1 MTLLGII
8 LQRGIKVKDMKK
20 ELKIIKKTC
29 TQTQTG
35 QNTFVMKL
43 LNQGNAKT
51 LKGEVL
57 GYRTF
62 GLHLSPANKSGFNV
76 CQWASAGCRA
86 ACLDTAGR
94 GCMSNVQTSRIN
106 KTKRFFK
113 DNFGFM
119 SDLRTEIAKAIISA
133 GKKQMIPC
141 FRLNLT
147 SDIPWENVLK
157 GRTVNPQLVR
167 PLNVMEEFPNVSFY
181 DYTKG
186 FYRMRAWL
194 DGKMPDNYH
203 LTFSRSEET
212 SDNKVKTILELG
224 GNVAVVFRGS
234 LPKAY
239 LGYKVVDGDEND
251 LRFKD
256 PKGVIVGLVEKGL
269 AKKDE
274 TGFVVEPK

>member
-1 MTLLGII
+1 
-8 LQRGIKVKDMKK
+8 
-20 ELKIIKKTC
+20 
-29 TQTQTG
+29 
-35 QNTFVMKL
+35 MKL
-43 LNQGNAKT
+43 LNKGNAKT

-76 CQWASAGCRA
+76 CQWSSAGCRA

-94 GCMSNVQTSRIN
+94 GCMSNVQTARIN

-119 SDLRTEIAKAIISA
+119 SDLRVEISKAIVSA
-133 GKKQMIPC
+133 GKKKMIPC

-147 SDIPWENVLK
+147 SDIPWENVRK
-157 GRTVNPQLVR
+157 GSKT
-167 PLNVMEEFPNVSFY
+167 NVIEEFPNVNFY

-212 SDNKVKTILELG
+212 SDNEMKKILALG
-224 GNVAVVFRGS
+224 GNVAVVFRSPRNWWRRSINQRSLHLKSIALKRSNKRRWQLMLPNS
-234 LPKAY
+234 LPKTY
-239 LGYKVVDGDEND
+239 LGFPVVDGDEND

-256 PKGVIVGLVEKGL
+256 KKGVIVGLMEKGL

-274 TGFVVEPK
+274 TGFVVEPKWV

>member
-1 MTLLGII
+1 MDL
-8 LQRGIKVKDMKK
+8 
-20 ELKIIKKTC
+20 
-29 TQTQTG
+29 
-35 QNTFVMKL
+35 
-43 LNQGNAKT
+43 QGNAKT
-51 LKGEVL
+51 LKGVL

-62 GLHLSPANKSGFNV
+62 GLHLSPSNKSSFNV
-76 CQWASAGCRA
+76 CQWSSAGCRA

-113 DNFGFM
+113 DNLAFM
-119 SDLRTEIAKAIISA
+119 SDLRIEISKAIISA
-133 GKKQMIPC
+133 AKKQMIPC

-147 SDIPWENVLK
+147 SDIPWENVRK
-157 GRTVNPQLVR
+157 GSKT
-167 PLNVMEEFPNVSFY
+167 NVIEEFPNVNFY

-212 SDNKVKTILELG
+212 SRYKMETILALG

-234 LPKAY
+234 LPKTY
-239 LGYKVVDGDEND
+239 LGYPVVNGDEND

-256 PKGVIVGLVEKGL
+256 PRGVIVGLVEKGL

>member
-1 MTLLGII
+1 M
-8 LQRGIKVKDMKK
+8 R
-20 ELKIIKKTC
+20 
-29 TQTQTG
+29 
-35 QNTFVMKL
+35 L

-94 GCMSNVQTSRIN
+94 GCMSNVQNSRIN

-113 DNFGFM
+113 DNYGFM

-133 GKKQMIPC
+133 GKKQMTPC

-147 SDIPWENVLK
+147 SDVPWENIRK

-167 PLNVMEEFPNVSFY
+167 PLNVMEEFPNVNFY

-186 FYRMRAWL
+186 FTRMMAWL
-194 DGKMPDNYH
+194 NGKMPDNYH

-212 SDNKVKTILELG
+212 SDDRIKKILSLG

-234 LPKAY
+234 LPKTY
-239 LGYKVVDGDEND
+239 LGFPVVDGDEND

-256 PKGVIVGLVEKGL
+256 KKGVIVGLVEKGL

>member
-1 MTLLGII
+1 
-8 LQRGIKVKDMKK
+8 
-20 ELKIIKKTC
+20 
-29 TQTQTG
+29 
-35 QNTFVMKL
+35 MKL

-94 GCMSNVQTSRIN
+94 GCMSNVQNSRIN

-147 SDIPWENVLK
+147 SDIPWENVRK

-167 PLNVMEEFPNVSFY
+167 PLNVMEEFPNVNFY

-186 FYRMRAWL
+186 FTRMMAWL
-194 DGKMPDNYH
+194 NGKMPDNYH

-212 SDNKVKTILELG
+212 SDDRIKKILSLG

-234 LPKAY
+234 LPQTY
-239 LGYKVVDGDEND
+239 LGFPVVDGDEND

-256 PKGVIVGLVEKGL
+256 DKGVIVGLVEKGL

>member
-1 MTLLGII
+1 
-8 LQRGIKVKDMKK
+8 
-20 ELKIIKKTC
+20 
-29 TQTQTG
+29 
-35 QNTFVMKL
+35 MKL

-94 GCMSNVQTSRIN
+94 GCMSNVQNSRIN

-113 DNFGFM
+113 DNYGFM

-133 GKKQMIPC
+133 AKKQMIPC

-147 SDIPWENVLK
+147 SDIPWENIRK
-157 GRTVNPQLVR
+157 GHTVNSELVR
-167 PLNVMEEFPNVSFY
+167 PLNVMEEFPNVNFY

-186 FYRMRAWL
+186 FTRMMAWL
-194 DGKMPDNYH
+194 NGKMPDNYH

-212 SDNKVKTILELG
+212 SDDRIKKILSLG

-234 LPKAY
+234 LPKTY
-239 LGYKVVDGDEND
+239 LGFPVIDGDEND

-256 PKGVIVGLVEKGL
+256 KKGVIVGLVEKGL

>member
-1 MTLLGII
+1 
-8 LQRGIKVKDMKK
+8 
-20 ELKIIKKTC
+20 
-29 TQTQTG
+29 
-35 QNTFVMKL
+35 MKL
-43 LNQGNAKT
+43 LNQGNTKT
-51 LKGEVL
+51 VKGEVL

-62 GLHLSPANKSGFNV
+62 GLHLSPANKSGYNV
-76 CQWASAGCRA
+76 CKWASAGCRA

-94 GCMSNVQTSRIN
+94 GCMPNVQDSRIN

-119 SDLRTEIAKAIISA
+119 SDLRVEIGKAIISA
-133 GKKQMIPC
+133 AKKQMIPC

-147 SDIPWENVLK
+147 SDIPWENVRK
-157 GRTVNPQLVR
+157 GSKTNLI
-167 PLNVMEEFPNVSFY
+167 EEFPNVNFY

-203 LTFSRSEET
+203 LTFSRSEAT
-212 SDNKVKTILELG
+212 SEYKMKTILELG

-234 LPKAY
+234 LPKTH
-239 LGYKVVDGDEND
+239 LGYKVIDGDESD

-274 TGFVVEPK
+274 TGFVVEP

>member
-1 MTLLGII
+1 
-8 LQRGIKVKDMKK
+8 
-20 ELKIIKKTC
+20 
-29 TQTQTG
+29 
-35 QNTFVMKL
+35 MKL

-62 GLHLSPANKSGFNV
+62 GLHLSPATKSGFNV

-94 GCMSNVQTSRIN
+94 GCMSNVQNSRIN

-113 DNFGFM
+113 DNYGFM

-133 GKKQMIPC
+133 AKKQMIPC

-147 SDIPWENVLK
+147 SDIPWENIRK

-167 PLNVMEEFPNVSFY
+167 PLNVMEEFPNVNFY

-186 FYRMRAWL
+186 FTRMMAWL
-194 DGKMPDNYH
+194 NGKMPDNYH

-212 SDNKVKTILELG
+212 SDDRIKKILSLG

-234 LPKAY
+234 LPKTY
-239 LGYKVVDGDEND
+239 LGFPVVDGDEND

-256 PKGVIVGLVEKGL
+256 KKGVIVGLVEKGL

>member
-1 MTLLGII
+1 
-8 LQRGIKVKDMKK
+8 
-20 ELKIIKKTC
+20 
-29 TQTQTG
+29 
-35 QNTFVMKL
+35 MKL

-94 GCMSNVQTSRIN
+94 GCMSNVQNSRIN

-147 SDIPWENVLK
+147 SDIPWENVRK

-167 PLNVMEEFPNVSFY
+167 PLNVMEEFPNVNFY

-186 FYRMRAWL
+186 FTRMMYWL
-194 DGKMPDNYH
+194 NGKMPDNYH

-212 SDNKVKTILELG
+212 SDDRIKKILSLG

-234 LPKAY
+234 LPQTY
-239 LGYKVVDGDEND
+239 LGFPVVDGDEND

-256 PKGVIVGLVEKGL
+256 EKGVIVGLVEKGL

>member
-1 MTLLGII
+1 
-8 LQRGIKVKDMKK
+8 
-20 ELKIIKKTC
+20 
-29 TQTQTG
+29 
-35 QNTFVMKL
+35 MKL

-94 GCMSNVQTSRIN
+94 GCMSNVQNSRIA
-106 KTKRFFK
+106 KTQRFFK

-147 SDIPWENVLK
+147 SDIPWENVRK
-157 GRTVNPQLVR
+157 GSKT
-167 PLNVMEEFPNVSFY
+167 NVIEEFPNVSFY

-186 FYRMRAWL
+186 FTRMMAWL
-194 DGKMPDNYH
+194 NGKMPDNYH

-212 SDNKVKTILELG
+212 SDDRIKKILSLG

-234 LPKAY
+234 LPKTY
-239 LGYKVVDGDEND
+239 LGFSVVDGDEND

>member
-1 MTLLGII
+1 
-8 LQRGIKVKDMKK
+8 
-20 ELKIIKKTC
+20 
-29 TQTQTG
+29 
-35 QNTFVMKL
+35 MKL

-51 LKGEVL
+51 LKGEKV
-57 GYRTF
+57 GFRTF

-76 CQWASAGCRA
+76 CQWSSAGCRA

-94 GCMSNVQTSRIN
+94 GCMSNVQNSRIA
-106 KTKRFFK
+106 KTQRFFK

-119 SDLRTEIAKAIISA
+119 SDLRIEIGKAIKSA
-133 GKKQMIPC
+133 ARKSLTPC

-147 SDIPWENVLK
+147 SDIPWENMKK
-157 GRTVNPQLVR
+157 GSKTSVI
-167 PLNVMEEFPNVSFY
+167 EEFPEVNFY

-186 FYRMRAWL
+186 FTRMMAWL

-212 SDNKVKTILELG
+212 SDDRMKKILSLG

-234 LPKAY
+234 LPKTY
-239 LGYKVVDGDEND
+239 LGFPVVDGDEND

-256 PKGVIVGLVEKGL
+256 GKGLVVGLVEKGL

-274 TGFVVEPK
+274 TGFVVEPV

>member
-1 MTLLGII
+1 MSKI
-8 LQRGIKVKDMKK
+8 L
-20 ELKIIKKTC
+20 
-29 TQTQTG
+29 
-35 QNTFVMKL
+35 NS
-43 LNQGNAKT
+43 GNAKT

-62 GLHLSPANKSGFNV
+62 GLHLSPATKSGFNV
-76 CQWASAGCRA
+76 CQWSSAGCRA

-94 GCMSNVQTSRIN
+94 GCMSNVQTSRKD

-119 SDLRTEIAKAIISA
+119 SELRIEISKSIISA
-133 GKKQMIPC
+133 VKKQMIPC

-147 SDIPWENVLK
+147 SDIPWENVRK
-157 GRTVNPQLVR
+157 GVKVNSQLFR
-167 PLNVMEEFPNVSFY
+167 PLNVMEEFPNVNFY

-186 FYRMRAWL
+186 FTRMMAWL
-194 DGKMPDNYH
+194 HGKMPDNYH

-212 SDNKVKTILELG
+212 SDDRIKKILSLG
-224 GNVAVVFRGS
+224 GNVAVVFRKE
-234 LPKAY
+234 LPKTY
-239 LGYKVVDGDEND
+239 LGYPVVNGDEND

-274 TGFVVEPK
+274 TGFVVEPC

>member
-1 MTLLGII
+1 
-8 LQRGIKVKDMKK
+8 
-20 ELKIIKKTC
+20 
-29 TQTQTG
+29 
-35 QNTFVMKL
+35 MKL
-43 LNQGNAKT
+43 LNSGNAKT
-51 LKGEVL
+51 LKGEKV
-57 GYRTF
+57 GFRTF
-62 GLHLSPANKSGFNV
+62 GLHLSPATKSGFNV

-94 GCMSNVQTSRIN
+94 GCMSNVQNSRIN

-113 DNFGFM
+113 DNYGFM
-119 SDLRTEIAKAIISA
+119 SDLRSEIGKAIKSA
-133 GKKQMIPC
+133 ARKSLTPC

-147 SDIPWENVLK
+147 SDIPWENVRK

-167 PLNVMEEFPNVSFY
+167 PLNVMEEFPNVNFY

-186 FYRMRAWL
+186 FTRMMAWL
-194 DGKMPDNYH
+194 NGKLPKNYH

-212 SDNKVKTILELG
+212 SDDRIKKILSLG

-234 LPKAY
+234 LPKTY
-239 LGYKVVDGDEND
+239 LGFPVVDGDEND

>member
-1 MTLLGII
+1 
-8 LQRGIKVKDMKK
+8 
-20 ELKIIKKTC
+20 
-29 TQTQTG
+29 
-35 QNTFVMKL
+35 MKL

-62 GLHLSPANKSGFNV
+62 GLHLSPSNKSGFNV
-76 CQWASAGCRA
+76 CQWSSAGCRA

-119 SDLRTEIAKAIISA
+119 SDLRVEISKAIISA

-147 SDIPWENVLK
+147 SDIPWENVRK
-157 GRTVNPQLVR
+157 GSKT
-167 PLNVMEEFPNVSFY
+167 NVIEEFPNVSFY

-186 FYRMRAWL
+186 FTRMMAWL
-194 DGKMPDNYH
+194 NGKMPDNYH

-212 SDNKVKTILELG
+212 SDDRIKKILSLG

-234 LPKAY
+234 LPKTY
-239 LGYKVVDGDEND
+239 LGFSVVDGDEND

>member
-1 MTLLGII
+1 
-8 LQRGIKVKDMKK
+8 
-20 ELKIIKKTC
+20 
-29 TQTQTG
+29 
-35 QNTFVMKL
+35 MKL
-43 LNQGNAKT
+43 LNKGNAKT

-62 GLHLSPANKSGFNV
+62 GLHLSPSNKSGFNV
-76 CQWASAGCRA
+76 CQWSSAGCRA

-147 SDIPWENVLK
+147 SDIPWENVRK
-157 GRTVNPQLVR
+157 GSET
-167 PLNVMEEFPNVSFY
+167 NVIEEFPNVNFY

-186 FYRMRAWL
+186 FTRMMAWL
-194 DGKMPDNYH
+194 HGKMPKNYH

-212 SDNKVKTILELG
+212 SDDRMKKILSLG
-224 GNVAVVFRGS
+224 GNVAVVFRKE
-234 LPKAY
+234 LPKTY
-239 LGYKVVDGDEND
+239 LGYPVVNGDEND

>member
-1 MTLLGII
+1 MP
-8 LQRGIKVKDMKK
+8 
-20 ELKIIKKTC
+20 
-29 TQTQTG
+29 
-35 QNTFVMKL
+35 L
-43 LNQGNAKT
+43 LNKGNAKT
-51 LKGEVL
+51 LKGEKV

-62 GLHLSPANKSGFNV
+62 GLHLSPASKSGFNV
-76 CQWASAGCRA
+76 CQWSSEGCRA

-94 GCMSNVQTSRIN
+94 GCMSNVQTARIA
-106 KTKRFFK
+106 KTQRFFK
-113 DNFGFM
+113 DNFAFM
-119 SDLRTEIAKAIISA
+119 SDLRIEIGKAIKSA
-133 GKKQMIPC
+133 ARKNLTPC

-147 SDIPWENVLK
+147 SDIPWENIRK
-157 GRTVNPQLVR
+157 HRADKI
-167 PLNVMEEFPNVSFY
+167 NVMEEFPQVNFY

-212 SDNKVKTILELG
+212 SDNKMKTILALG
-224 GNVAVVFRGS
+224 GNVAVVFRGT
-234 LPKAY
+234 LPKTY
-239 LGYKVVDGDEND
+239 LGYPVVNGDEND

-274 TGFVVEPK
+274 TGFVVEP

>member
-1 MTLLGII
+1 
-8 LQRGIKVKDMKK
+8 
-20 ELKIIKKTC
+20 
-29 TQTQTG
+29 
-35 QNTFVMKL
+35 MKL

-119 SDLRTEIAKAIISA
+119 SDLRIEIGKAIISA
-133 GKKQMIPC
+133 AKKQMIPC

-147 SDIPWENVLK
+147 SDIPWENVRK
-157 GRTVNPQLVR
+157 GSKT
-167 PLNVMEEFPNVSFY
+167 NVIEEFPNVNFY

-186 FYRMRAWL
+186 FTRMMAWL

-212 SDNKVKTILELG
+212 SDDRIKKILSLG
-224 GNVAVVFRGS
+224 GNVAVDFRGS
-234 LPKAY
+234 LPETY
-239 LGYKVVDGDEND
+239 LGFPVVDGDEND

-256 PKGVIVGLVEKGL
+256 EKGVIVGLVEKGL

-274 TGFVVEPK
+274 TGFVVEPKCN

>member
-1 MTLLGII
+1 
-8 LQRGIKVKDMKK
+8 
-20 ELKIIKKTC
+20 
-29 TQTQTG
+29 
-35 QNTFVMKL
+35 MKL
-43 LNQGNAKT
+43 LNKGNAKT

-62 GLHLSPANKSGFNV
+62 GIHLSPANKSGFNV

-86 ACLDTAGR
+86 ACLDTAGC
-94 GCMSNVQTSRIN
+94 GKWSNVQTARIN

-119 SDLRTEIAKAIISA
+119 SDLRTEISKAIISA
-133 GKKQMIPC
+133 VKKQMIPC

-147 SDIPWENVLK
+147 SDIPWENVRK
-157 GRTVNPQLVR
+157 GVKVNSQLFR
-167 PLNVMEEFPNVSFY
+167 PLNVMEEFPNVNFY

-186 FYRMRAWL
+186 FTRMMAWL
-194 DGKMPDNYH
+194 NGKMPDNYH

-212 SDNKVKTILELG
+212 SDDRMKKILSLG

-234 LPKAY
+234 LPKTY
-239 LGYKVVDGDEND
+239 LGYPVVDGDEND

>member
-1 MTLLGII
+1 
-8 LQRGIKVKDMKK
+8 
-20 ELKIIKKTC
+20 
-29 TQTQTG
+29 
-35 QNTFVMKL
+35 MKL
-43 LNQGNAKT
+43 LNSGNAKT
-51 LKGEVL
+51 LKGEKV
-57 GYRTF
+57 GFRTF

-133 GKKQMIPC
+133 GKKQMTPC

-147 SDIPWENVLK
+147 SDVPWENIRK

-167 PLNVMEEFPNVSFY
+167 PLNVMEEFPNVNFY

-186 FYRMRAWL
+186 FTRMMAWL
-194 DGKMPDNYH
+194 NGKMPDNYH

-212 SDNKVKTILELG
+212 SDDRIKKILALG
-224 GNVAVVFRGS
+224 GNVAVVFRSPKNWWRRSINQRSHHLKSIALKRSNKRRWQLMLPNS
-234 LPKAY
+234 LPKTY
-239 LGYKVVDGDEND
+239 LGFPVVDGDESD

-256 PKGVIVGLVEKGL
+256 KKGVIVALMEKGL

>member
-1 MTLLGII
+1 
-8 LQRGIKVKDMKK
+8 
-20 ELKIIKKTC
+20 
-29 TQTQTG
+29 
-35 QNTFVMKL
+35 MKL

-94 GCMSNVQTSRIN
+94 GCMSNVQNSRIN

-113 DNFGFM
+113 DNYGFM
-119 SDLRTEIAKAIISA
+119 SDLRMEIAKAIISA

-147 SDIPWENVLK
+147 SDIPWENVRK
-157 GRTVNPQLVR
+157 GSKT
-167 PLNVMEEFPNVSFY
+167 NVIEEFPNVSFY

-186 FYRMRAWL
+186 FTRMMAWL
-194 DGKMPDNYH
+194 NGKMPDNYH

-212 SDNKVKTILELG
+212 SDDRIKKILSLG

-234 LPKAY
+234 LPKTY
-239 LGYKVVDGDEND
+239 LGFSVVDGDEND

>member
-1 MTLLGII
+1 
-8 LQRGIKVKDMKK
+8 
-20 ELKIIKKTC
+20 
-29 TQTQTG
+29 
-35 QNTFVMKL
+35 MKL
-43 LNQGNAKT
+43 LNKGNAKT

-76 CQWASAGCRA
+76 CQWSSAGCRA

-133 GKKQMIPC
+133 GKKKMIPC

-147 SDIPWENVLK
+147 SDIPWENVRK
-157 GRTVNPQLVR
+157 GSKTNII
-167 PLNVMEEFPNVSFY
+167 EEFPNVNFY

-212 SDNKVKTILELG
+212 SDYKMKTILALG

-234 LPKAY
+234 LPKTY
-239 LGYKVVDGDEND
+239 LGYPVVNGDEND

>member
-1 MTLLGII
+1 
-8 LQRGIKVKDMKK
+8 
-20 ELKIIKKTC
+20 
-29 TQTQTG
+29 
-35 QNTFVMKL
+35 MKL

-62 GLHLSPANKSGFNV
+62 GLHLSPATKSGFNV

-94 GCMSNVQTSRIN
+94 GCMSNVQNSRIN

-113 DNFGFM
+113 DNYGFM

-147 SDIPWENVLK
+147 SDIPWENIRK

-186 FYRMRAWL
+186 FTRMMSWL
-194 DGKMPDNYH
+194 NGKMPDNYH

-212 SDNKVKTILELG
+212 SDDRIKKILSLG

-234 LPKAY
+234 LPKTY
-239 LGYKVVDGDEND
+239 LGFPVVDGDEND

-256 PKGVIVGLVEKGL
+256 KKGVIVGLVEKGL

-274 TGFVVEPK
+274 TGFVVEPV

>member
-1 MTLLGII
+1 
-8 LQRGIKVKDMKK
+8 
-20 ELKIIKKTC
+20 
-29 TQTQTG
+29 
-35 QNTFVMKL
+35 MKL

-57 GYRTF
+57 GYSTF
-62 GLHLSPANKSGFNV
+62 GLHLSPSDKSGFNV
-76 CQWASAGCRA
+76 CKWASKGCRS

-113 DNFGFM
+113 NKFVFM
-119 SDLRTEIAKAIISA
+119 SDIRVEICKAIISA
-133 GKKQMIPC
+133 AKKQMIPC

-147 SDIPWENVLK
+147 SDVEWEKLFRYKRDFSKKVFHLYKSNIV
-157 GRTVNPQLVR
+157 
-167 PLNVMEEFPNVSFY
+167 EDFPNVNFY

-186 FYRMRAWL
+186 FYRMRKWL
-194 DGKMPDNYH
+194 DGKMPKNYH
-203 LTFSRSEET
+203 LTFSRSENT
-212 SDNKVKTILELG
+212 SEYKMKTILELG

-234 LPKAY
+234 LPKTY
-239 LGYKVVDGDEND
+239 LGYKVIDGDESD

>member
-1 MTLLGII
+1 
-8 LQRGIKVKDMKK
+8 
-20 ELKIIKKTC
+20 
-29 TQTQTG
+29 
-35 QNTFVMKL
+35 
-43 LNQGNAKT
+43 
-51 LKGEVL
+51 
-57 GYRTF
+57 
-62 GLHLSPANKSGFNV
+62 
-76 CQWASAGCRA
+76 
-86 ACLDTAGR
+86 
-94 GCMSNVQTSRIN
+94 MSNVQKARIN
-106 KTKRFFK
+106 KTQRFFK
-113 DNFGFM
+113 DQLGFL
-119 SDLRTEIAKAIISA
+119 SDLRIEIAKATISA
-133 GKKQMIPC
+133 VKNKMIPC

-147 SDIPWENVLK
+147 SDLPWENIRK
-157 GRTVNPQLVR
+157 GSKTNII
-167 PLNVMEEFPNVSFY
+167 EEFPKVNFY

-212 SDNKVKTILELG
+212 SDNKMKTILELG

-234 LPKAY
+234 LPKTY
-239 LGYKVVDGDEND
+239 LGYPVVDGDEND

>member
-1 MTLLGII
+1 
-8 LQRGIKVKDMKK
+8 
-20 ELKIIKKTC
+20 
-29 TQTQTG
+29 
-35 QNTFVMKL
+35 MKL

-94 GCMSNVQTSRIN
+94 GCMSNVQNSRIA
-106 KTKRFFK
+106 KTQRFFK

-147 SDIPWENVLK
+147 SDIPWENVRK

-167 PLNVMEEFPNVSFY
+167 PLNVMEEFPNVNFY

-186 FYRMRAWL
+186 FTRMMDWL
-194 DGKMPDNYH
+194 YHKMPKNYH

-212 SDNKVKTILELG
+212 SDDRMKKILSLG

-234 LPKAY
+234 LPKTY
-239 LGYKVVDGDEND
+239 LGCPVVDGDEND

-256 PKGVIVGLVEKGL
+256 PKGVVVGLVEKGL

-274 TGFVVEPK
+274 TGFVVEPT